1 MLLLA
6 VETVV
11 AGLLHQKVFDHAL
24 VLGLLHG
31 PRVGLA
37 HVHVV
42 AGKYQVKYKH
52 SLSLHSC
59 YYHYRKDK
67 RNAWKVTI
75 VSTTRLTTFKVKVLV
90 TLFRSKAFL
99 LFPYY
104 CSKGPLISHRYL
116 TYRTGPA

>member
-42 AGKYQVKYKH
+42 AGKYQVKYTH

-59 YYHYRKDK
+59 YYHYRKGLK
-67 RNAWKVTI
+67 ETHG
-75 VSTTRLTTFKVKVLV
+75 
-90 TLFRSKAFL
+90 RSQ
-99 LFPYY
+99 LFPQQDFQH
-104 CSKGPLISHRYL
+104 SK
-116 TYRTGPA
+116 

>member
-42 AGKYQVKYKH
+42 AGKYQVKYTH

-59 YYHYRKDK
+59 YYHYHYHHNCFHNK
-67 RNAWKVTI
+67 
-75 VSTTRLTTFKVKVLV
+75 TFNIQSESFSRVVDG
-90 TLFRSKAFL
+90 L
-99 LFPYY
+99 LNSF
-104 CSKGPLISHRYL
+104 
-116 TYRTGPA
+116 